1 MFKFG
6 EGVFGNDIKD
16 SEIVQNEITI
26 FDTDISVEDAIDF
39 WNNQF
44 ETVPDFLLKDIL
56 DWNEDDFS
64 FDIDLTDI
72 DEILEMCF
80 LGSGCSI
87 KKNDFLML
95 KKSQSSKIP
104 NLSFIYR
111 RLKMIIKLFESLYIR
126 KVRNTYLYLSST
138 VIP

>member
-26 FDTDISVEDAIDF
+26 FDTDISVEYAIDF

-44 ETVPDFLLKDIL
+44 KTVPDFLLKDIL

-72 DEILEMCF
+72 DELLEMCF

-87 KKNDFLML
+87 KKNVFLML

-111 RLKMIIKLFESLYIR
+111 RLKMIIKFFESLYIR
-126 KVRNTYLYLSST
+126 KVRNTYMYLSST